1 MVIIYT
7 SFSCA
12 SCQKAKKWLKKH
24 GVAYKEKNLFSDK
37 FQQTDLDLILKR
49 CIHGFDDIISK
60 RSKVYKESNINFKN
74 LNTTSMKKSIME
86 NRGILK
92 RPIMIED
99 QKIQIGYNKE
109 DIRIFMPI
117 KLRNY
122 FLQNDTTFYKE
133 NKKYEVLLKNF
144 FKTNK

>member
-1 MVIIYT
+1 
-7 SFSCA
+7 
-12 SCQKAKKWLKKH
+12 
-24 GVAYKEKNLFSDK
+24 
-37 FQQTDLDLILKR
+37 
-49 CIHGFDDIISK
+49 
-60 RSKVYKESNINFKN
+60 
-74 LNTTSMKKSIME
+74 ME

-122 FLQNDTTFYKE
+122 LLQNDTTFYKE